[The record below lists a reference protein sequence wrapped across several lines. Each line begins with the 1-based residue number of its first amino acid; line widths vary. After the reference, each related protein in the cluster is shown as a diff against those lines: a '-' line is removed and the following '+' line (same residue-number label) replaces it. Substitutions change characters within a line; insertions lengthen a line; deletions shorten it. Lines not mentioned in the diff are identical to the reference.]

1 MLVSCRDI
9 NCVTKEDHQED
20 HISRCYKMPY
30 MPTIS
35 AEANIPFHLAESLL
49 SITTTIG
56 PSRQCRGQYSISF
69 GRIITINHHHHWA
82 EPSAPRPT
90 YHFIWLSH
98 YYQSPLLLGRA
109 VSAEANTMG
118 RAIYTDITPA
128 PIPLGPSISIGYSST
143 TGPPVRNTYNI
154 QWAHHRMARLTW
166 NIVNLGCPLQM
177 D

>member
-56 PSRQCRGQYSISF
+56 PSRQCRGQYFISF

-82 EPSAPRPT
+82 QPSALATAVQPAHPSEIPT
-90 YHFIWLSH
+90 ISNGPIIGWPVSHGTLST
-98 YYQSPLLLGRA
+98 SA
-109 VSAEANTMG
+109 VRYRRTNTLKGLDWQSAERFASVGAT
-118 RAIYTDITPA
+118 
-128 PIPLGPSISIGYSST
+128 
-143 TGPPVRNTYNI
+143 
-154 QWAHHRMARLTW
+154 
-166 NIVNLGCPLQM
+166 
-177 D
+177 